1 MVEDNPSYINGKGM
15 GGVMEVA
22 SEVDGYKSNMG
33 SKRHQPLS
41 VSNDHP
47 PPPLELQRHYS

>member
-47 PPPLELQRHYS
+47 PPLELQRHYS